1 MNAFGVIVSVLL
13 LVFIIASGWKSFKSK
28 KSFSEQQELIERAH
42 LYRYFHM
49 NEAAMNELLN
59 DNPTAPKVVI
69 DGKTYY
75 PLTKFQKWYATN
87 TK

>member
-1 MNAFGVIVSVLL
+1 MNAIGIIVGLL
-13 LVFIIASGWKSFKSK
+13 LLAFFIASGWKSFKSK
-28 KSFSEQQELIERAH
+28 KSFSDQQELIERAH
-42 LYRYFHM
+42 LHRYFHL

-59 DNPTAPKVVI
+59 DNPTAPKVI
-69 DGKTYY
+69 INGKTYY